1 LRGRR
6 REILDGRVM
15 RSAGEIFGK
24 LRDWFRRPKP
34 TFRQGQQADRAGLT
48 RVLSGREALQNAKG
62 NELKHWNRSAR
73 SLDLSDFPEDASR
86 RIFDNLAAVVPT
98 YTGPKLRRDSK
109 VFAMGS
115 CFARE
120 IERALIVKGAN
131 VVSVDNSMQRDE
143 FRDPTGKIRDGFF
156 HRFTPRAI
164 SQEFEAC
171 FDELPGWTERSLVFP
186 QGDDHFL
193 DLNYWQV
200 PGADDSGKATD
211 VRRDVAR
218 TLVRRA
224 AEADVVIVT
233 LGLIEAWR
241 HKPTGFFANYT
252 TAPFLARHRKDFDLH
267 LIGVDETIE
276 CLEAVDRVLRKHHKT
291 GIYQMVVT
299 VSPVPLSAT
308 FTDKDIVV
316 ANMDSKSTLRTAA
329 GAFVAQN
336 DHAHYFPSYEMVL
349 YSNPK
354 RAWRPDRMHVRGAMI
369 QHILS
374 TFLGAYYEEG
384 AFEG

>member
-1 LRGRR
+1 
-6 REILDGRVM
+6 M
-15 RSAGEIFGK
+15 RSAGEFLGK
-24 LRDWFRRPKP
+24 LWDRRPRP
-34 TFRQGQQADRAGLT
+34 RSADAVSAGRSAT
-48 RVLSGREALQNAKG
+48 RVLSGRDALQNAKG

-86 RIFDNLAAVVPT
+86 RIFDNLAAVVPS
-98 YTGPKLRRDSK
+98 YGGPKLRRDSK

-131 VVSVDNSMQRDE
+131 VVSVDASMQRDE

-156 HRFTPRAI
+156 HRFTPPAI

-171 FDELPGWTERSLVFP
+171 FDELPRWTPRTLVFP
-186 QGDDHFL
+186 QGDDRFL

-200 PGADDSGKATD
+200 AGADDSGRATD
-211 VRRDVAR
+211 VRRDIAR

-233 LGLIEAWR
+233 LGLIEAWL
-241 HKPTGFFANYT
+241 HKPTGFFANFT
-252 TAPFLARHRKDFDLH
+252 TAPFLARHRKDFELH
-267 LIGVDETIE
+267 LIGVDETIA
-276 CLEAVDRVLRKHHKT
+276 CLEAVDRVLRKHHRT
-291 GIYQMVVT
+291 GNYQLVVT

-316 ANMDSKSTLRTAA
+316 ANMDSKSTLRAA
-329 GAFVAQN
+329 AAAFVAQN

-349 YSNPK
+349 YSNTK
-354 RAWRPDRMHVRGAMI
+354 RVWRPDRMHVRGAMI
-369 QHILS
+369 DHVLS

-384 AFEG
+384 AFDGS